1 MAVYGCKLWTTTS
14 SPYDERNADRRL
26 CVSPVLLEVLNLKQP
41 VPLECC
47 ITDSNGP
54 LAEWDLEHAGEIDCY
69 DVQCHCQPNGTAVM
83 VNVSCQCTVWGLL
96 ALVGALS
103 LIHPRARLQVH
114 VAHLYPV
121 TFVATSSY
129 CILNSFSF
137 FFLVLH

>member
-54 LAEWDLEHAGEIDCY
+54 LAEWDLEHAGKIDCY
-69 DVQCHCQPNGTAVM
+69 GVQCHCQPNGTVM
-83 VNVSCQCTVWGLL
+83 VNVSYQCTVWGF
-96 ALVGALS
+96 VGTS
-103 LIHPRARLQVH
+103 WRVVFDP
-114 VAHLYPV
+114 P
-121 TFVATSSY
+121 TCEATSTCSPFIPCNICSY
-129 CILNSFSF
+129 KFLLHPQFF